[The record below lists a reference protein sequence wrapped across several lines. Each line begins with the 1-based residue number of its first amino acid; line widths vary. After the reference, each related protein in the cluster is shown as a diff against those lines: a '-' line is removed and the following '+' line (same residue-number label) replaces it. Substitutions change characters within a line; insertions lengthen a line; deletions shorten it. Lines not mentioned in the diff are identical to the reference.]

1 MLFTNLDKSTTRGQD
16 KIMPIAE
23 KVKKRDDSAMSS
35 QTNLE
40 LIQYLENKFKEVR
53 QEVKEVRQE
62 VKEVRQEVK
71 EVQKNLSDKI
81 DYLQEKYFK
90 FMARWTFIFGSTI
103 IGLLVKIAFFN

>member
-1 MLFTNLDKSTTRGQD
+1 
-16 KIMPIAE
+16 MPIAE
-23 KVKKRDDSAMSS
+23 KIKTQDDSAMNS
-35 QTNLE
+35 QINLE
-40 LIQYLENKFKEVR
+40 LIQYLENKF
-53 QEVKEVRQE
+53 
-62 VKEVRQEVK
+62 K